1 MNSYNNK
8 VFQFF
13 FVLIISIIG
22 FNYFFATF
30 LPESFKFLRL
40 MVLLVTSTF
49 GIIYFS
55 VSQKYFASPI
65 KIFSVSILL
74 SIFASLITWNQ
85 SPLYGLIITLP
96 VLLWPIF
103 FLFLK
108 FKIKIET
115 VELVILVLGVMNTV
129 LFFYQYYNPTQVMF
143 NFGMVEDEFK
153 ESSYTGLARVVFPA
167 AGIFWLFI
175 YVCLTKVSFKK
186 NILINILLLGI
197 LLLGIIVPMMQILR
211 SYVVPTLIVYI
222 YHFFKN
228 STTKMKV
235 AASVLVIL
243 IFFAGYRM
251 ESPLITGMLEKQEQ
265 TVSDGTKD
273 IRFIAAMFFL
283 NDFSPSPINW
293 IIGNGMGHEKEEYGL
308 YIKQLAMKGY
318 HASDVGIIGLF
329 AYFGIIPIIVWLVVL
344 MKILTI
350 KIPDKY
356 IYVKYYF
363 FNVLFGAFVGSTL
376 YHINFLMSNIL
387 ALYVFQKSLENKES
401 LKILKD
407 KLIRIIKKNQG
418 ELAQKI

>member
-1 MNSYNNK
+1 MNPDNNK

-30 LPESFKFLRL
+30 LPESFKHLRL
-40 MVLLVTSTF
+40 LALLITSTF
-49 GIIYFS
+49 GLMYFP
-55 VSQKYFASPI
+55 VSQKYFANPI
-65 KIFSVSILL
+65 KIFSISILF
-74 SIFASLITWNQ
+74 SIFASFITWNQ
-85 SPLYGLIITLP
+85 SPFYGLLITAP

-115 VELVILVLGVMNTV
+115 VEQVILVLGVMNTI

-175 YVCLTKVSFKK
+175 YVCLTKVSLKN
-186 NILINILLLGI
+186 NILINVLLLVILLLGI
-197 LLLGIIVPMMQILR
+197 LVPMMQILR
-211 SYVVPTLIVYI
+211 SHVVPILIVYI
-222 YHFFKN
+222 FHFFKN
-228 STTKMKV
+228 STIKMKIAV
-235 AASVLVIL
+235 SVLVIL
-243 IFFAGYRM
+243 TVFAGYRM
-251 ESPLITGMLEKQEQ
+251 ESPLVTGMLEKQEK

-273 IRFIAAMFFL
+273 IRYIAAMFFL

-293 IIGNGMGHEKEEYGL
+293 IIGNGMGHEKEEYGQ
-308 YIKQLAMKGY
+308 YIKQLAGKGY
-318 HASDVGIIGLF
+318 HTSDVGIIGLF
-329 AYFGIIPIIVWLVVL
+329 AYFGIIPIIVWLVVF

-350 KIPDKY
+350 KIPEKY

-363 FNVLFGAFVGSTL
+363 FSVIFGAFVGSSL

-387 ALYVFQKSLENKES
+387 ALYIFQKSLENKEN

-418 ELAQKI
+418 ELSQKI